1 MAVANLCNIKTNNMK
16 NLKERLSGL
25 TPANIREESTVMSY
39 PYLNEFL
46 ALLDRDFP
54 EIRLAVGEEAL
65 NAMVVSRYVET
76 YQRYITDSSVGGMD
90 GPALDERFKKSLTEE
105 LTVGYFSEVRDIMEE
120 DFPELFEEIE
130 KDPSNAQKAV
140 YASLA
145 SEVYKRINGKDVHR
159 HLYIPPYRDGYSD
172 GERTRIREAL
182 SMAINGMLSEG

>member
-1 MAVANLCNIKTNNMK
+1 
-16 NLKERLSGL
+16 
-25 TPANIREESTVMSY
+25 MSY
-39 PYLNEFL
+39 PYLNEL
-46 ALLDRDFP
+46 LTVLDRDFP

-65 NAMVVSRYVET
+65 NAMVVSKYIEA

-159 HLYIPPYRDGYSD
+159 HLYVPPYRDGYSD

-182 SMAINGMLSEG
+182 SMAIEGMLSEG